1 MGRRSQ
7 VLLVRR
13 RFWELI
19 AEGMSSEDAA
29 AAVGVVG
36 TTGSRWFCRFGGV
49 NPRIKAPQGCR
60 RPRLTDDER
69 EQIMIGTSVGESIR
83 SIARRLGRHPARTA
97 ARRTDTS
104 FDTHPNAVD
113 DSA

>member
-49 NPRIKAPQGCR
+49 NPGIKAPR
-60 RPRLTDDER
+60 RDVGVRGRL
-69 EQIMIGTSVGESIR
+69 MTSVSR
-83 SIARRLGRHPARTA
+83 S
-97 ARRTDTS
+97 
-104 FDTHPNAVD
+104 
-113 DSA
+113 